1 MIFCIFRRR
10 SHFTY
15 GVPIVP
21 KQHNYLG
28 EIEKANRR
36 GRKAAQR
43 RARGRL
49 LFRRRP
55 NYRSECDRCIIQRE
69 ADEEREDCNYGLI
82 IPFTPITRSPIY
94 HRTSLSSPLTPL
106 RPTTTNPFL
115 LPTFLPTADSGDELR
130 TTINSLIYCPEDGDT
145 RRELFQ

>member
-1 MIFCIFRRR
+1 MCPSNTIIWEKLIRR
-10 SHFTY
+10 T
-15 GVPIVP
+15 G
-21 KQHNYLG
+21 G
-28 EIEKANRR
+28 G
-36 GRKAAQR
+36 GRQR
-43 RARGRL
+43 RAGGRL

-115 LPTFLPTADSGDELR
+115 LPTFLPTADPGDELR

-145 RRELFQ
+145 RREHCFSECPDF